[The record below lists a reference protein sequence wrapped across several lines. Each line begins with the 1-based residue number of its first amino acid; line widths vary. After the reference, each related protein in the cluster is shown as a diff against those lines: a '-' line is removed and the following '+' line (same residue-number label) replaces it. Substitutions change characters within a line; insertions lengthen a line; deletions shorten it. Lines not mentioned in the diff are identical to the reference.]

1 MKLRKLNADG
11 IRAFS
16 EYLNLLETEP
26 TRSMPINILSDPRTS
41 EAFVK
46 SVDVEKRAFGSRF
59 GAAKYLHE
67 KLGHL
72 GIADVDRD
80 TGLWAWL
87 ALFYFDE
94 LCPADRGGARAP
106 GERARYIPD
115 ASFQRYYRH
124 LLASPYRIYRAHR
137 DKPERALAVLCQ
149 PLDKP
154 GDIVEQLASRQEIVT
169 NRAVMEAATLM
180 YIEPTSKK
188 PRRGA
193 GGKSA
198 GSARRYADVLNQF
211 DLTWDL
217 YAMLHAELSGILP
230 NEFHRFSSAM

>member
-1 MKLRKLNADG
+1 MKLRKLNAEG
-11 IRAFS
+11 IQAFS
-16 EYLNLLETEP
+16 SYLDVLDAQPTLAIPTNLL
-26 TRSMPINILSDPRTS
+26 NDPKTS
-41 EAFVK
+41 EAIGK
-46 SVDVEKRAFGSRF
+46 SIEIERKSFGSRY
-59 GAAKYLHE
+59 AAAQYLHE
-67 KLGHL
+67 RLQHAAL
-72 GIADVDRD
+72 SEVDRD
-80 TGLWAWL
+80 TGLWGWL

-94 LCPADRGGARAP
+94 LCPADRSGARFT

-124 LLASPYRIYRAHR
+124 LLAGPFRIFRAHR

-169 NRAVMEAATLM
+169 NRAVIEVATKL
-180 YIEPTSKK
+180 YIDPALKK

-193 GGKSA
+193 GGKSN

-217 YAMLHAELSGILP
+217 YAMPSPELLGILP
-230 NEFHRFSSAM
+230 NEFTRFSVAA